1 MSTADEPASSSIET
15 VDKSVAPVLVAVVVA
30 VVVVV
35 VVVAAVVV
43 VVVFCSGTWKLA
55 RTVRLLSGCTGRKL
69 PGIGDVKLFS
79 RLRRRFI

>member
-15 VDKSVAPVLVAVVVA
+15 VDGSVAPVLVVVEGVSAAVVVA
-30 VVVVV
+30 
-35 VVVAAVVV
+35 
-43 VVVFCSGTWKLA
+43 VFCSGTWKLA
-55 RTVRLLSGCTGRKL
+55 RTVRSLSGCTGRKL